1 MPRARRKSVS
11 ATPRTLSEETKT
23 ALKTYLKQFVEGL
36 IQETVRWRSYRD
48 TEEAL
53 PSGRGTIKPFHEA
66 ILPSRVRAISEF
78 ERSFSTRLGSTFE
91 ACAQI
96 IAAQYHKHA
105 QRGYKLQASVSRRA
119 LEEVN
124 MQIRAFESMATQAQR
139 LRFDD
144 MVAAVLFKAS
154 NDDTVELSITAD
166 LYILRHDGTELFF
179 EIKSPQPNKGQCL
192 EVTQRLL
199 RIHLA
204 RQKPRPQVQAYFAM
218 PYNPY
223 GTCVATTNGGTPRI
237 TPLSKTLCAWE
248 KSSGVWWERTR
259 PITSCYRFTQKLGKS
274 ASKQS
279 CNSSVN
285 PSESPS
291 RRGFRACYRASGT
304 RRAGRGC
311 TVRWGS

>member
-36 IQETVRWRSYRD
+36 IQETVRRRYNRD

-66 ILPSRVRAISEF
+66 ILPSRVRAVSEF

-144 MVAAVLFKAS
+144 MVAAVLSKAS

-223 GTCVATTNGGTPRI
+223 GNLRSDYQWGHAKNYTPFEDAVRIGEEFWSMVGTDSTYQELLQI
-237 TPLSKTLCAWE
+237 YAEVGQEC
-248 KSSGVWWERTR
+248 ERA
-259 PITSCYRFTQKLGKS
+259 ILQL
-274 ASKQS
+274 
-279 CNSSVN
+279 
-285 PSESPS
+285 
-291 RRGFRACYRASGT
+291 FR
-304 RRAGRGC
+304 
-311 TVRWGS
+311 

>member
-36 IQETVRWRSYRD
+36 IQKTVRRRSNRD

-66 ILPSRVRAISEF
+66 ILPSRVRAVSEF

-96 IAAQYHKHA
+96 IAAQYHKQA
-105 QRGYKLQASVSRRA
+105 QRGYKLQASVSRSA

-144 MVAAVLFKAS
+144 MVTAVLSKAS
-154 NDDTVELSITAD
+154 NDDTEELSITAD

-179 EIKSPQPNKGQCL
+179 EIKSPQPNKGQCE
-192 EVTQRLL
+192 EVTKRLL

-204 RQKPRPQVQAYFAM
+204 RR
-218 PYNPY
+218 
-223 GTCVATTNGGTPRI
+223 
-237 TPLSKTLCAWE
+237 
-248 KSSGVWWERTR
+248 
-259 PITSCYRFTQKLGKS
+259 
-274 ASKQS
+274 
-279 CNSSVN
+279 
-285 PSESPS
+285 
-291 RRGFRACYRASGT
+291 
-304 RRAGRGC
+304 
-311 TVRWGS
+311 